1 VPLETYFHVW
11 VIHQIERPRQTT
23 RSHARVLSRAG
34 GRARSLALLALLAA
48 VAVLVLSLPAPA
60 QAAYPRIANIYFPD
74 LSTAD
79 LGSLARWD
87 VLILP
92 KRAGDTSQAEMAELR
107 TLNPDIILIA
117 HMPVGYHGDWT
128 WPPINGDLVAELNAN
143 DWWLRN
149 TAGERMML
157 TCGDA
162 VLNET
167 VWCPDNGEGDRL
179 CDWMPEYIAERLGPG
194 GPWDGVF
201 LDYCMDEIAW
211 VNRDNPLP
219 ADANGDGIADDPD
232 ELNAAWREGM
242 ETLTLRLRELVGS
255 DFIVTTNGNNTFYD
269 QCNGST
275 REGFPHM
282 HGEWLENMTNP
293 EWGYQAICTKFRG
306 PVLST
311 VNTMWDGPVEGGELV
326 RDDVFERKF
335 RFTFAST
342 LVYGNGYY
350 SFDGGEGLPEHSQ
363 DWWHDWYDVD
373 LGMPLGRSE
382 EVVKSDEWVENA
394 QMLRARRF
402 ERGIVIVNPTTVTQT
417 VQLPGVYAPLDA
429 FNGLF
434 YPHHALCT
442 NVVIDRQSGAL
453 LTGSGQLP
461 LMQAGVSWTRGD
473 ADAVTLTWE
482 PVDGAVAYSVYRSHR
497 PEGTLN
503 PAYLE
508 TTVQTSSFI
517 DTVDAWE
524 SAFYRV
530 APIDEMG
537 CEGPLSEIVAVRPGR
552 AVGSIGGGDGGSASD
567 LDDSGRVDGT
577 GIGEGMGEARMDEEY
592 PWGCTVDVD
601 GAVEPR
607 GDSGALERDDVA
619 GPVRLV
625 GVSPNPALCLT
636 RVAFHIDPGSPP
648 GKEPVVRI
656 YDIRGRLVYESTD
669 GRARSGNVN
678 VVQWDLKD
686 MRGSRVPA
694 GCYLV
699 AVEGVGEPA
708 RGKVVVM
715 PEN

>member
-1 VPLETYFHVW
+1 MLC
-11 VIHQIERPRQTT
+11 RG
-23 RSHARVLSRAG
+23 S
-34 GRARSLALLALLAA
+34 GRARTLVLLALLATLA
-48 VAVLVLSLPAPA
+48 LTLPSPVE
-60 QAAYPRIANIYFPD
+60 AAYPLIANIYFPD

-79 LGSLARWD
+79 LASLARWD

-92 KRAGDTSQAEMAELR
+92 KRAADADLSELATLR
-107 TLNPDIILIA
+107 ALNPDIKLIV

-128 WPPINGDLVAELNAN
+128 WPPINGDLVAALNAN
-143 DWWLRN
+143 DWWLTD
-149 TAGERMML
+149 TAGARMML

-167 VWCPDNGEGDRL
+167 LWCPENGEGDRL

-201 LDYCMDEIAW
+201 LDYCMDDIAW
-211 VNRDNPLP
+211 VNNDNALP
-219 ADANGDGIADDPD
+219 ADADHDGIADDPA
-232 ELNAAWREGM
+232 ELNAAWRAGM
-242 ETLTLRLRELVGS
+242 EILTLRLRELVGS
-255 DFIVTTNGNNTFYD
+255 EFIVTTNGNNTFYD

-293 EWGYQAICTKFRG
+293 VWGYQAICTKFQG

-311 VNTMWDGPVEGGELV
+311 VNTMWDGPVEDGELV
-326 RDDVFERKF
+326 RDDAFERKF
-335 RFTFAST
+335 TFTFAST
-342 LVYGNGYY
+342 MVYGDGYY

-373 LGMPLGRSE
+373 LGMPRGRSE
-382 EVVKSDEWVENA
+382 EVVMSARWVENA
-394 QMLRARRF
+394 HMVRARRF
-402 ERGIVIVNPTTVTQT
+402 ERGVVVVNPTTVTQT
-417 VQLPGVYAPLDA
+417 VQLPGVYAPLDG
-429 FNGLF
+429 FNGRF
-434 YPHHALCT
+434 YPHHAMRT
-442 NVVIDRQSGAL
+442 SVAVGRQSGVL
-453 LTGSGQLP
+453 LVGPGQLP
-461 LMQAGVSWTRGD
+461 LMQAGVNWTRGD

-482 PVDGAVAYSVYRSHR
+482 PVDGAASYSVYRSHR

-508 TTVQTSSFI
+508 ATVQTASFV
-517 DTVDAWE
+517 DTLDAWE
-524 SAFYRV
+524 SAFYRI
-530 APIDEMG
+530 APIDEIG
-537 CEGPLSEIVAVRPGR
+537 CEGPLSGIVVIRPGR
-552 AVGSIGGGDGGSASD
+552 AAGRIDESDSGLDSD
-567 LDDSGRVDGT
+567 LDDSGRADGT
-577 GIGEGMGEARMDEEY
+577 GIVDGTDEARVDEEY

-607 GDSGALERDDVA
+607 GDSSASERDEVA

-636 RVAFHIDPGSPP
+636 RVVFHIDPGSPP
-648 GKEPVVRI
+648 GGEPVVRI

-669 GRARSGNVN
+669 GRARSGSLN
-678 VVQWDLKD
+678 VVEWDLKD
-686 MRGSRVPA
+686 RRGSRVPA

-708 RGKVVVM
+708 RGKVVVI